1 MANISG
7 PQPEIKYCPICKSD
21 VVNVPRNKMKSRAHV
36 RKDGTVAEHT
46 HTYHCNSCNNRF
58 EINQDR

>member
-7 PQPEIKYCPICKSD
+7 PQPDVRFCPACRGNLR
-21 VVNVPRNKMKSRAHV
+21 NVPREDMRSRAYV
-36 RKDGTVAEHT
+36 RRDGTVAEDT
-46 HTYHCNSCNNRF
+46 HTYECDACHIRF